1 MRIRKTKSKNSE
13 HYAIIYDTKDING
26 KRSTKIYQ
34 NIGNYNDLKKLAQ
47 DEEPLTWLKNYVNE
61 LNQQIQNNSLPILLK
76 KYPNRRIQKNEQL
89 EFNAGYL
96 FLQDIYYKLG
106 LNRICDDITNK
117 YQFK

>member
-34 NIGNYNDLKKLAQ
+34 NIGNYNDLIKLAK
-47 DEEPLTWLKNYVNE
+47 DEDPLTWLKNYVNE
-61 LNQQIQNNSLPILLK
+61 LNQQIQSNSLPILLK
-76 KYPNRRIQKNEQL
+76 KYPNQRIKKNEQL

-106 LNRICDDITNK
+106 LHTICHSISNK
-117 YQFK
+117 YQ